1 MSTFEE
7 ILEKD
12 GKLVYKTKGVSM
24 NPMLYQNRDLVV
36 IEVPK
41 GRLKKYDVALYKRGN
56 SYVLH
61 RVIGVNEDG
70 TYSIRGDN
78 TYSIETVPE
87 SAVIGVLTAFLDCM
101 VELLSAGVAV
111 KLDGLGTFYPTM
123 ESKGAESPVGY
134 NVRDYL
140 KGLHIRFQ
148 PEGATEDNITSR
160 VLKKNVQFKQNMIFD
175 RFGVPKKVVDGQ
187 LVDYGDDDDGD
198 DDDNN
203 QGGGTNDNGGGN
215 G

>member
-41 GRLKKYDVALYKRGN
+41 GRLKKYDVALYKRGK

-61 RVIGVNEDG
+61 RVIEVNENG

-87 SAVIGVLTAFLDCM
+87 SAVLGVLTSFVRNGQQYQVTD
-101 VELLSAGVAV
+101 SAYLRYV
-111 KLDGLGTFYPTM
+111 KTWCAAYPLRSAYAHM
-123 ESKGAESPVGY
+123 KWYARSAAK
-134 NVRDYL
+134 
-140 KGLHIRFQ
+140 KI
-148 PEGATEDNITSR
+148 
-160 VLKKNVQFKQNMIFD
+160 LKK
-175 RFGVPKKVVDGQ
+175 
-187 LVDYGDDDDGD
+187 
-198 DDDNN
+198 
-203 QGGGTNDNGGGN
+203 
-215 G
+215 